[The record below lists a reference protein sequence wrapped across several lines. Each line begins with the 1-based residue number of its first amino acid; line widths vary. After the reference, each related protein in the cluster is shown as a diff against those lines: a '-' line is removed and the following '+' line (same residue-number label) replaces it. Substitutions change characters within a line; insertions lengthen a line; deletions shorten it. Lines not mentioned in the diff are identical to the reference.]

1 MRHSKKPVLAD
12 VLKMKQSHHKGKK
25 RKLKDTDIEIEAES
39 TNNEDHLVNKEIILG
54 DYVIIDG

>member
-39 TNNEDHLVNKEIILG
+39 TNNEDQLVNKEIILG